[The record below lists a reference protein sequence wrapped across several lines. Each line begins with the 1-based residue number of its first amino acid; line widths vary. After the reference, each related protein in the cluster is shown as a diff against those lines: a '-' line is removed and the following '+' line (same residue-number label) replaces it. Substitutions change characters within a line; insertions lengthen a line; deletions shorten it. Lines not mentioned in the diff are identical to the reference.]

1 VSEAIIHDV
10 TRFCAQVVKISEQS
24 MKALLTSDIILSNE
38 AVELVETAENDER
51 KLTQKILTLK
61 DVGVATSL
69 RIIVW
74 NLGQISKYCRIIGEI
89 TINRIMERPSQIC
102 EYLPIPEGRAAS

>member
-1 VSEAIIHDV
+1 LES
-10 TRFCAQVVKISEQS
+10 
-24 MKALLTSDIILSNE
+24 
-38 AVELVETAENDER
+38 DER
-51 KLTQKILTLK
+51 KLTQKILALK

-74 NLGQISKYCRIIGEI
+74 NLGQISKYCRMIGEV

-102 EYLPIPEGRAAS
+102 EYMPIPEGRAGT